1 MSATQT
7 EIRGMVQKEIEV
19 VRQKR
24 TELEAAGLKVAQ
36 LEAKLVKLLGD
47 AVAEDARQEF
57 LKAEG
62 KASTGR
68 ATAAY
73 ELLYEAGSGLL
84 DAIMGVL
91 GKNSDEAKI
100 LQRMRSD
107 VRRPGTATGEATLP
121 VQPHP
126 VQ

>member
-1 MSATQT
+1 MGKTQT

-19 VRQKR
+19 VRRKR
-24 TELEAAGLKVAQ
+24 TELDAAGLKADQV
-36 LEAKLVKLLGD
+36 EAKLVKLLGD

-57 LKAEG
+57 LKAQSKE
-62 KASTGR
+62 STAR
-68 ATAAY
+68 VEAAY
-73 ELLYEAGSGLL
+73 ETLYEAGSGLL

-107 VRRPGTATGEATLP
+107 VRRPGARSEEATLP
-121 VQPHP
+121 VERNPPQ
-126 VQ
+126 